1 MDSVI
6 EDLHHFNGRLVNVVV
21 ALSNCNCMVLT
32 LQTYIIAAFNAEA
45 GRSKTAIEHASAN
58 VRALGLDNE

>member
-6 EDLHHFNGRLVNVVV
+6 EDLHHLNGRLVNVVV
-21 ALSNCNCMVLT
+21 ALSNCMVLT
-32 LQTYIIAAFNAEA
+32 LQTYIIAAFNAKA
-45 GRSKTAIEHASAN
+45 GTSKTAIEHASTN